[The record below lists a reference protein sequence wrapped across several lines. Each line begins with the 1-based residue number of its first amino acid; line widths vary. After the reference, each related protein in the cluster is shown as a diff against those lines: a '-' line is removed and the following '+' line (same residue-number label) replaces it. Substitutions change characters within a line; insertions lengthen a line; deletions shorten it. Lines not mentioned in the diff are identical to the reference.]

1 MFVCRCCESGFIP
14 AGLFTITRWYKRDE
28 TSKRFAWYFLG
39 NMTAG
44 ACSGIIAYGMYVETT
59 GSLWDRRV
67 ANLQYSLHMRGVKG
81 LAGWQWL
88 FIVS

>member
-1 MFVCRCCESGFIP
+1 MMSVCRFCESGFIP

-44 ACSGIIAYGMYVETT
+44 ACSGIIAYGMYVTTT
-59 GSLWDRRV
+59 GS
-67 ANLQYSLHMRGVKG
+67 
-81 LAGWQWL
+81 
-88 FIVS
+88 I